1 MGTST
6 KSKAP
11 KKPTSL
17 MTIRYRIQGL
27 AILGTFLIGLRH
39 IMPGEASNGG
49 SFDAFCPF
57 GGIETLLPYVFTGQT
72 LKTTNLLNFALLIG
86 VLGVALIAGR
96 AFCGWLCPLGAL
108 QDYLARLARRLS
120 GEKRFIRGKQSPA
133 RFPTRLPKQVD
144 KWART
149 LKYGLL
155 ALILW
160 VSITA
165 ASTTDA
171 ASALSTSVYP
181 PLHFLCPVR
190 AMFSFQLKTGLLW
203 SVLITF
209 IITSLLIERFWCK
222 YLCPL
227 GAALAVFNKIAPLR
241 LKVAENRCVDCGRC
255 NTECPM
261 DIINAHANS
270 RDLECIQCLEC
281 LETCARKDT
290 VTLQIASFQSRTEAN

>member
-1 MGTST
+1 MAVSAKT
-6 KSKAP
+6 KAR
-11 KKPTSL
+11 KKPASL

-27 AILGTFLIGLRH
+27 AVLGTFLIGLRH
-39 IMPGEASNGG
+39 ILPGEASSGG

-57 GGIETLLPYVFTGQT
+57 GGIETLLPYWLTGQT

-86 VLGVALIAGR
+86 VLGVAFVAGR
-96 AFCGWLCPLGAL
+96 AFCGWLCPLGAV

-133 RFPTRLPKQVD
+133 RFPTGLPSQVD

-160 VSITA
+160 VSVTA
-165 ASTTDA
+165 
-171 ASALSTSVYP
+171 VYP

-190 AMFSFQLKTGLLW
+190 AVFSFQLKTGLLW

-209 IITSLLIERFWCK
+209 IATSLLIERFWCK

-261 DIINAHANS
+261 DITDAHANS

-281 LETCARKDT
+281 LETCAVKDT
-290 VTLQIASFQSRTEAN
+290 VTLEIASFQSLTKANQPTN